1 MKTNANRAFLR
12 RIILS
17 VAVTSASLVACVTT
31 MTSVAKGATEGWTN
45 KALHV
50 VGGPVVAGN
59 ELLVLDVSTK
69 RQLELSGVNPSN
81 GVIQWSHP
89 FSPSQITLGA
99 AFTPVSI
106 GSTVLDFAPATSF
119 SNPVVNVEGIDT
131 VSGKVIWKIKQPLD
145 ISDAPVVCAGGQF
158 FCFPTFVGATKT
170 DLVAISPATGTVE
183 GTVAGPY
190 RNVGVDTPGEPAS
203 SNLWQT
209 DAHNPTLLQTSNT
222 GQRVWVR
229 SITSLFGGAQYN
241 PNYGY
246 DFLSSGN
253 LDYGTVGTAPQGK
266 SEDLSKQKSIGIN
279 ALTGA
284 VMWTSSG
291 SVFCTGSLQFLTT
304 PVVCNYAGSVTLNG
318 TNSPSLK
325 GVALTLAGINI
336 NTGKSTWSAKV
347 ADVKQLSIGTGVAFS
362 DESHVVIETPADK
375 WMLLDAADG
384 SVSTISPGESFW
396 CEDTPEFKVIAIE
409 GEADSGTRVSEPVFN
424 ACSAKG
430 ISGSKVPSTNP
441 NTVGVVLDGRFIW
454 PSSHGLKALRA
465 NR

>member
-12 RIILS
+12 RIIYS
-17 VAVTSASLVACVTT
+17 VAITFSLLVACVTST
-31 MTSVAKGATEGWTN
+31 TSVAKGATEGWTN
-45 KALHV
+45 KDLHV

-59 ELLVLDVSTK
+59 ELLVLNVSAK

-81 GVIQWSHP
+81 GVVQWSHP

-99 AFTPVSI
+99 AFTPIAI
-106 GSTVLDFAPATSF
+106 GSTVLDFAPATSL

-158 FCFPTFVGATKT
+158 FCFPTFVGETKT
-170 DLVAISPATGTVE
+170 DLVAISPSTGSVE
-183 GTVAGPY
+183 GTVVGPY
-190 RNVGVDTPGEPAS
+190 RDVGVDTPGEPAS

-209 DAHNPTLLQTSNT
+209 DAPNPTLLQTSNT

-229 SITSLFGGAQYN
+229 TITSLFGGAQYS

-246 DFLSSGN
+246 DFLSAGN
-253 LDYGTVGTAPQGK
+253 LDYGTVGIAPQGK

-284 VMWTSSG
+284 VTWTSSG

-304 PVVCNYAGSVTLNG
+304 PLVCNYAGSVTLNG
-318 TNSPSLK
+318 TSNPSLK
-325 GVALTLAGINI
+325 GVALTLTGINI
-336 NTGKSTWSAKV
+336 HTGESTWSAKV

-362 DESHVVIETPADK
+362 DESHVVIETPANK

-409 GEADSGTRVSEPVFN
+409 GVADSGTRVSEPVFN
-424 ACSAKG
+424 ACSDKG
-430 ISGSKVPSTNP
+430 VSASKVPSTNP
-441 NTVGVVLDGRFIW
+441 NTVGVVIDGRFVW
-454 PSSHGLKALRA
+454 PSSHGLKALGA